1 MWKKA
6 ERLLNSP
13 NSVCD
18 APGMVDAKCVA
29 SDSGDKPHIVT
40 KSKKGLISCDES
52 CMGWKSQRI
61 CAHTLAAAESMGCL
75 EDFIRMFTKSKHQP
89 NFTSLVTHNVPKGVG
104 SKPGKPKLKG
114 PSISKK
120 SDIVTYVDPYSPQME
135 SLPAQMESGPTEQPL
150 YSQEVLPHS
159 SAPLISSNHIFQL
172 NLQPTLA
179 KSSPSVHT
187 STVPPGQFST
197 GGSPTVV
204 NAGPFQVKLLTPAIR
219 VCAGCRGGYD
229 REGGSLP
236 SNVILV
242 RKEQHLYYNV
252 VTGRQQASSM
262 MNVHY
267 HANLSCPHVRC
278 VSFNPAKIEIPQ
290 EVGAKLS
297 PEQWFFLIQTFGI
310 N

>member
-1 MWKKA
+1 
-6 ERLLNSP
+6 
-13 NSVCD
+13 
-18 APGMVDAKCVA
+18 
-29 SDSGDKPHIVT
+29 
-40 KSKKGLISCDES
+40 
-52 CMGWKSQRI
+52 
-61 CAHTLAAAESMGCL
+61 
-75 EDFIRMFTKSKHQP
+75 
-89 NFTSLVTHNVPKGVG
+89 
-104 SKPGKPKLKG
+104 
-114 PSISKK
+114 
-120 SDIVTYVDPYSPQME
+120 ME

-219 VCAGCRGGYD
+219 VCAGCRGGYNP
-229 REGGSLP
+229 EGGNSP

-267 HANLSCPHVRC
+267 HANLSCPRVC
-278 VSFNPAKIEIPQ
+278 DVSPLTLLRLKFHR
-290 EVGAKLS
+290 KLEPS
-297 PEQWFFLIQTFGI
+297 YHPNNGSSLSRPLGSTNYFCFCIVILLQQLLMF
-310 N
+310 